1 MYESRADNRQATD
14 EELIALLMAI
24 SVTSKRLARKLV
36 RLSQTGQSKE
46 GGIDNEQTERNG
58 CHHQRA
64 AGYRCFY

>member
-36 RLSQTGQSKE
+36 RLSQTGQSTE
-46 GGIDNEQTERNG
+46 GGRIDNEQTERNG
-58 CHHQRA
+58 CHH
-64 AGYRCFY
+64 G